1 MGQKLLKYYDEA
13 KKIGGLT
20 AQIRL
25 AVITKTPGNKAE
37 AAPDS
42 PENLAK
48 FEQAINEIKKNL
60 NHDKK

>member
-25 AVITKTPGNKAE
+25 AVITKIPGNKAE
-37 AAPDS
+37 AAPDL
-42 PENLAK
+42 PESLAK
-48 FEQAINEIKKNL
+48 FEAAINEIRKNL